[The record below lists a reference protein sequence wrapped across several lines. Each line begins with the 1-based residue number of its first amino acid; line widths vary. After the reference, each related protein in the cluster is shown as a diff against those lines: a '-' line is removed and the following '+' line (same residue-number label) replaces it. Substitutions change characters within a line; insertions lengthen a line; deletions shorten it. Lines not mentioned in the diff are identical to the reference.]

1 MAETSRLSEI
11 EGLVGRLPTAKRSTL
26 LKLVTDLFL
35 ETNGK
40 YRPEQ
45 VSLFDE
51 LFIQL
56 LDSVETEAAAALSRR
71 LAPLGGAPPKI
82 LSRLALNDDINVAE
96 PVLVRSQSIEDAILL
111 DIARNKGQGH
121 LLALACRTQ
130 LAEEIVDSLIA
141 RGDEIVVR
149 YVANN
154 QGARI
159 SATGAAALTE
169 RAKKDEALAEV
180 ISKRSDVAAPARGA
194 GAAKSGKT
202 SPSSANA
209 AA

>member
-11 EGLVGRLPTAKRSTL
+11 ADVLGRLPTVKRATL

-45 VSLFDE
+45 IILFDN
-51 LFIQL
+51 LFNQL
-56 LDSVETEAAAALSRR
+56 LDDAETEAAATLSRR
-71 LAPLGGAPPKI
+71 LAPFASAPPKI
-82 LSRLALNDDINVAE
+82 MGRLALNEDINVAE
-96 PVLVRSQSIEDAILL
+96 PVLVRSPCVDHSILM
-111 DIARNKGQGH
+111 DIARNKGQTH

-130 LAEEIVDSLIA
+130 LAVEIADLLIE
-141 RGDEIVVR
+141 RGDEIAVR

-159 SATGAAALTE
+159 SPAGAAALAE
-169 RAKKDEALAEV
+169 RAKSDEALAEV
-180 ISKRSDVAAPARGA
+180 IGKRPDIAAHLHGAPAGK
-194 GAAKSGKT
+194 AAKGA
-202 SPSSANA
+202 PAAANA